1 MLYAGGA
8 IYGSGA
14 FWNNFF
20 YISGESGPLN
30 QFLLSPAASPPVSL
44 NPVWSSPTR
53 FGEGGG
59 TASISAAGNSNG
71 IAWALANDNY
81 CTQSSPGCGAA
92 VLYAY
97 DATNVS
103 TLLWNSG
110 SAAGDQAGNAV
121 KFTIPTIANGKVFIG
136 TRGNNT
142 TGSQNSTSI
151 PGELDIY
158 GLKP

>member
-1 MLYAGGA
+1 
-8 IYGSGA
+8 
-14 FWNNFF
+14 NNFF

-30 QFLLSPAASPPVSL
+30 QFLLTPAASPPLSS
-44 NPVWSSPTR
+44 NPVWSSPNR

-59 TASISAAGNSNG
+59 TASISAAGNANG
-71 IAWALANDNY
+71 IAWVLANDNY

-121 KFTIPTIANGKVFIG
+121 KFTIPTIANGKVYIG